1 MEKRD
6 SLWEH
11 IAGALHGELSA
22 EEMPEFKQMMSD
34 EGNRQ
39 QYEKARKI
47 REALPHLSGITAES
61 KTRSWQKVE
70 SRIRRRKV
78 LQMTSFLKY
87 AALVLLAF
95 FAGNLLKPL
104 LVADREI
111 RYSEISVPFG
121 QMSQLTLS
129 DGTRVWLNSGTTLRY
144 PERFAE
150 TRRTVSVEGEA
161 FFEVA
166 RMPDKPFFI
175 QTDDLQVEVLG
186 TSFNLSAYP
195 ADASTSVT
203 LVEGSVSVNDVAG
216 KSIARLKP
224 GQTATMGKNGSVL
237 HISNVKTG
245 FYAAWKEGKIYF
257 EDEPLDEIARKL
269 ERWFNVEITFSEE
282 ALKSLRFS
290 GTILKN
296 KPIDQIMQA
305 LQILA
310 PIRFTH
316 EVKVNG
322 KDMIVIYQRT

>member
-22 EEMPEFKQMMSD
+22 AEEPEFKQMMSD

-39 QYEKARKI
+39 QYEKSRKI

-70 SRIRRRKV
+70 SRIRRRKI

-111 RYSEISVPFG
+111 RYSEIAVPFG

-129 DGTRVWLNSGTTLRY
+129 DGTRIWLNSGTTLRY

-224 GQTATMGKNGSVL
+224 GQTATLGKNGSVL
-237 HISNVKTG
+237 QISNVNTG

-257 EDEPLDEIARKL
+257 EDESLDDIARKL

-322 KDMIVIYQRT
+322 KDKIVIYQRT